1 MKKTDATYL
10 DTVVGRAVALGML
23 VGGGLTGLLGVVLQ
37 SFGAA
42 PALSEDAAVNPLV
55 LNLAALGA
63 LAGALINGARARG
76 KVG

>member
-23 VGGGLTGLLGVVLQ
+23 VGGGVMGLLGAGLQ

-42 PALSEDAAVNPLV
+42 PAFSEDAVNPLV

-63 LAGALINGARARG
+63 LAGALANGSRARG